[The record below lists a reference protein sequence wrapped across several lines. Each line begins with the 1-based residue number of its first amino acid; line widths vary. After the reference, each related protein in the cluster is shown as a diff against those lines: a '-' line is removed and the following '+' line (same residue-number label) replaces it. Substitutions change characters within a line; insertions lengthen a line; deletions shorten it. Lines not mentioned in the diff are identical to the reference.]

1 MLGAMRKHLGLL
13 GRVLVSVGIL
23 VYLFH
28 GIFQKEAAQYFE
40 QHGVDPQ
47 SLSWQDRTRIVW
59 TQGPNALWEVFQDVD
74 AVWFAAAVGC
84 MGVVSLLCIVRW
96 RWILAIQGIVL
107 SLRRAGSIHFIGL
120 FFNAFM
126 LGSTGGDVIKAW
138 YAARETRHKK
148 AEAVATV
155 LVDRLVGL
163 LSLFVVALVMMALF
177 YHRVFDD
184 ARLRTFA
191 VLTLAVVLG
200 TVIFTVALFWRG
212 LADKLPP
219 MRAGLRRLPFYD
231 TLKRMV
237 DAYRVYAMHPRLLV
251 QTTLISFGVHF
262 FSMLAIY
269 FVGRGLVISP
279 ANGWIDY
286 FLYLPIINAVTAI
299 PISISGFGVR
309 ELMYAEMFGTVGVSA
324 SAAVAL
330 SLLGYFASLFWSVV
344 GSVFYLTHRQE
355 VALAKQEVASG
366 AEPV

>member
-1 MLGAMRKHLGLL
+1 MSSSVKKRLGLL
-13 GRVLVSVGIL
+13 VRVLVSAGIL
-23 VYLFH
+23 AYLFN
-28 GIFQKEAAQYFE
+28 GIFQKEAAGYFE
-40 QHGVDPQ
+40 QAGIDPQ
-47 SLSWQDRTRIVW
+47 TLPWGERTRIVW
-59 TQGPNALWEVFQDVD
+59 TKGPNALWEVFQEVD
-74 AVWFAAAVGC
+74 PVWFAAAVAC
-84 MGVVSLLCIVRW
+84 MGLVSLLCIIRW
-96 RWILAIQGIVL
+96 RWILAIQGIRL
-107 SLRRAGSIHFIGL
+107 SLPRAGSIHFIGL

-126 LGSTGGDVIKAW
+126 LGSTGGDVVKAV
-138 YAARETRHKK
+138 YAAMETRHKK

-163 LSLFVVALVMMALF
+163 LSLFVVALIMMGLF

-184 ARLRTFA
+184 PRLRTFA
-191 VLTLAVVLG
+191 LVTLAVVVG
-200 TVIFTVALFWRG
+200 TVVFTFALFWKG

-219 MRAGLRRLPFYD
+219 MRAGLLRLPFYA

-237 DAYRVYAMHPRLLV
+237 DAYRVYAMHPRLLW

-262 FSMLAIY
+262 FSMLAIC
-269 FVGRGLVISP
+269 FVGRGLVIES

-309 ELMYAEMFGTVGVSA
+309 ELMYAQMFGTVGVSA

-355 VALAKQEVASG
+355 VALAKQQVAT
-366 AEPV
+366 EPESL